1 MGGGEGGG
9 VEAREVKGRCW
20 LDVFVQGGGPR
31 REALFFDTAR
41 AFQSSAAVISLLRR
55 AGGDN
60 VFKARGCAA
69 LGRGRRRW
77 QIVDF
82 VPWISG
88 RPLVVDVVQ
97 CVVGLGI
104 FLIVA
109 LLCDSTREKRTDVE
123 VGGLKGGYSSVPLS
137 ENGATAC
144 LLRRKKNELL

>member
-1 MGGGEGGG
+1 VFLILVFDLGGVRAMGGGEGGG

-31 REALFFDTAR
+31 CEALFFDTAR
-41 AFQSSAAVISLLRR
+41 VFQILAAVISLLRR

-60 VFKARGCAA
+60 IFKAQGCTA
-69 LGRGRRRW
+69 LGRGQRRW

-88 RPLVVDVVQ
+88 WPLIVDVVQ
-97 CVVGLGI
+97 CFVGLGI

-109 LLCDSTREKRTDVE
+109 LLCDST
-123 VGGLKGGYSSVPLS
+123 
-137 ENGATAC
+137 
-144 LLRRKKNELL
+144 